1 MRIAQLIERRD
12 AQLNKTEE
20 LFNENLKETTGETR
34 EQWEAKE
41 PAEEGRTKE
50 EIDAEIKSLTDI
62 LYTINNSNS
71 VEEILGLY
79 EALAEQGILP
89 DNFADIINE
98 EAAANE
104 AEVKKFFK
112 STKDS
117 GFDVETR
124 QQAAFM
130 KFALPRVLNDS
141 IAKVSEEEPVAKE
154 ATIRP
159 IETTAAWQ
167 DYQNNIKKIYDRYN
181 ALIDKLNAQRPE
193 DTDIPETPGVTP
205 TATTRKPSTVK
216 VTTTTPFDELPD
228 DFKSE
233 LEVAFDAVVSK
244 PASEG
249 GLGQPSDL
257 KKSNLSKYEL
267 LRNNWFEQQQDLVDE
282 YNSRTVA
289 IKNPEI
295 QFVEFKKPISDIGI
309 TTLVTLRKEL
319 NLALDKNQNPKTNKK
334 LTDAERAAIKADIK
348 TLDEYILLR
357 RQSDI
362 PKNNK
367 QRLFRV
373 FEEMVLNQQNKARRI
388 LDEKGQT
395 IGYELEGVD
404 GRPIRVTLL
413 SEKIEL
419 DMTPGKKPFKYGPI
433 EEPGVDEEGRE
444 QGQLINLF
452 REINTDTDIKP
463 EDKLKLFISSLEAQ
477 VKEGKLKQ
485 LKSSR
490 KINLIKEALTN
501 NFSETVLKAV
511 VKAVAYDESTTAG
524 NSLDG
529 MIRTAF
535 RINANNQ
542 FEVPAKPEKMSQ
554 EAYDNLFGEKG
565 VITEIQDRVRDGR
578 YTIFSSDAMVFDS
591 TLTPYDEAGVIGA
604 MDLIVFDNETNRI
617 GIIDIKTGQ
626 EKNWTDFNNPKSKF
640 SKKLNYRLQ
649 QSMYRALLF
658 NMTGELADISL
669 LPIAITVDMDGNITS
684 AKSVAKVANQDVIR
698 ALNAQLSSLEKAAKP
713 DAEKIKALKARIK
726 AVERSSLIILDPVEG
741 LEKYGII
748 MKKPDLP
755 ENLKPEAVGKT
766 AVEDE
771 MTPELAKKEI
781 SKLKGQLTRVNNKI
795 SKIQPLIPVGDKVME
810 SPELATL
817 LARKEQLEAEI
828 ARLQGIVEGTPADT
842 EEVNPEDEDINANLT
857 GKSGV
862 FEEGGD
868 IVEDPDYVEILN
880 KMENANT
887 IEELGNLYSD
897 ALLMV
902 LDNPNLDASLA
913 QNIREAKTLALSIDV
928 SEQNLKPKDYLISK
942 KPIFGT
948 EENEI
953 VVVKEVKDGKIV
965 VKQLGVKNPRQK
977 TFTDAQIKADFI
989 KTTEEAL
996 NQQEMVEPVTD
1007 DQKEKA
1013 EISKSSITDLGT
1025 DPELLDK
1032 AKKDAEQDST
1042 TRFGNLKKA
1051 SDKNNI
1057 DNCDL

>member
-1 MRIAQLIERRD
+1 
-12 AQLNKTEE
+12 
-20 LFNENLKETTGETR
+20 
-34 EQWEAKE
+34 
-41 PAEEGRTKE
+41 
-50 EIDAEIKSLTDI
+50 
-62 LYTINNSNS
+62 
-71 VEEILGLY
+71 
-79 EALAEQGILP
+79 
-89 DNFADIINE
+89 
-98 EAAANE
+98 
-104 AEVKKFFK
+104 
-112 STKDS
+112 
-117 GFDVETR
+117 
-124 QQAAFM
+124 
-130 KFALPRVLNDS
+130 
-141 IAKVSEEEPVAKE
+141 
-154 ATIRP
+154 
-159 IETTAAWQ
+159 
-167 DYQNNIKKIYDRYN
+167 
-181 ALIDKLNAQRPE
+181 
-193 DTDIPETPGVTP
+193 
-205 TATTRKPSTVK
+205 
-216 VTTTTPFDELPD
+216 
-228 DFKSE
+228 
-233 LEVAFDAVVSK
+233 
-244 PASEG
+244 
-249 GLGQPSDL
+249 
-257 KKSNLSKYEL
+257 
-267 LRNNWFEQQQDLVDE
+267 
-282 YNSRTVA
+282 
-289 IKNPEI
+289 
-295 QFVEFKKPISDIGI
+295 
-309 TTLVTLRKEL
+309 
-319 NLALDKNQNPKTNKK
+319 
-334 LTDAERAAIKADIK
+334 
-348 TLDEYILLR
+348 
-357 RQSDI
+357 
-362 PKNNK
+362 
-367 QRLFRV
+367 
-373 FEEMVLNQQNKARRI
+373 
-388 LDEKGQT
+388 
-395 IGYELEGVD
+395 
-404 GRPIRVTLL
+404 
-413 SEKIEL
+413 
-419 DMTPGKKPFKYGPI
+419 
-433 EEPGVDEEGRE
+433 
-444 QGQLINLF
+444 
-452 REINTDTDIKP
+452 
-463 EDKLKLFISSLEAQ
+463 
-477 VKEGKLKQ
+477 
-485 LKSSR
+485 
-490 KINLIKEALTN
+490 
-501 NFSETVLKAV
+501 
-511 VKAVAYDESTTAG
+511 
-524 NSLDG
+524 

-842 EEVNPEDEDINANLT
+842 KVDVERKTTKVISSEIVEKGNKKGQTRTVTQTNSVEDLEGTVLSVTEYDAKVGDTTVTLGGRTMTFKEFKEEFPLEEDWAEILESYEDLNDDTKITVRTVRRTPTSSRFGSVVDIFNPTLGKMRVEIKKDDAKYEAELAALKGTPSTDTEEVNPEDEDINANLT
-857 GKSGV
+857 GKSGI

-887 IEELGNLYSD
+887 LEELSNLYSD

-948 EENEI
+948 EENEV

-1032 AKKDAEQDST
+1032 AKKDAEQDSA